1 MALMY
6 PTSLP
11 DDVASAA
18 ERRLFGLFQAQ
29 LPDDFVVLHSV
40 KWLVRERRFDR
51 DGEADF
57 LIVHPDLGILVLEV
71 KGGGVR
77 VDDQSGLEPLF
88 QQRLHHCV
96 GGFGGVGSRDVDQR
110 IPWVGLRQRVAHAVD
125 MPRGELDAD
134 PRHQL
139 EPGQRR
145 AAEV

>member
-18 ERRLFGLFQAQ
+18 ERRLFRLFQAQ

-77 VDDQSGLEPLF
+77 VDDQSGTW
-88 QQRLHHCV
+88 
-96 GGFGGVGSRDVDQR
+96 STVDR
-110 IPWVGLRQRVAHAVD
+110 H
-125 MPRGELDAD
+125 GEEHVLKRSPFDQA
-134 PRHQL
+134 
-139 EPGQRR
+139 
-145 AAEV
+145 